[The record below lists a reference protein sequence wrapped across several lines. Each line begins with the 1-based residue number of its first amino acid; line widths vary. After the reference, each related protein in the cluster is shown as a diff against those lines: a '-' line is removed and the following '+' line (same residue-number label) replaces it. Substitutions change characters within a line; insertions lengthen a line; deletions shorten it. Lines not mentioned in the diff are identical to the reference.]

1 MFYCGVTGHI
11 LINRT
16 DRTQPP
22 LAYKYISRRE
32 REIVGI
38 SYQWKLYGALYC
50 SRIDDLRCIYFSS
63 SFQIDLRDCYG
74 LIYILRLNFYSPDTD
89 SVYNLALGITNVF
102 IYFCDFLFVF
112 FLSSLDFVDC
122 DHVLKD
128 AF

>member
-22 LAYKYISRRE
+22 AYKYISRRE

-50 SRIDDLRCIYFSS
+50 SRIDDLRCIYFSA
-63 SFQIDLRDCYG
+63 SFDLRDCYG

-89 SVYNLALGITNVF
+89 SVYNLALGRTDVF
-102 IYFCDFLFVF
+102 IYFYDFLFLF
-112 FLSSLDFVDC
+112 FSLRWISLIVTTC
-122 DHVLKD
+122 
-128 AF
+128 